1 MIYILKDHYKIIIKN
16 IKKCQEAFA
25 KINGKDVTENK
36 NLTNSIYILINEKEE
51 ESLLKDLDKLELDDI
66 FYYKEDDHEDSNEED
81 DCKDSNEEDDREDS
95 ENNNKYEIFY

>member
-1 MIYILKDHYKIIIKN
+1 MIYILKDYYKIIIKN

-81 DCKDSNEEDDREDS
+81 DCEDSDEDNREDSNEEDDR
-95 ENNNKYEIFY
+95 K